1 MRSKNSPLVSV
12 IMNCHNG
19 EKFLNDSL
27 ISLFKQTFKNWEL
40 IFFDNN
46 SEDNSKKIIKSFKDK
61 RIKFFSSKKKLNLYN
76 ARNLAIKKTK
86 GKYISF
92 LDVDDLWDKNK
103 LKLQLN
109 FLEKNKEFKI
119 IYSNYI
125 VLNQVVNRRYDKYYK
140 NLNSG
145 FITQS
150 LLNNYTMGILTV
162 LIDKKIIGKKCFNN
176 SYNIIGDFDYFLRL
190 SLTNKIAYMPKSLG
204 TYRIHEN
211 NYSHINLKEYIYELN
226 SWIKKNNYIYKKY
239 TFFHLYYY
247 LLKLRIKLFLKSYLG
262 V

>member
-1 MRSKNSPLVSV
+1 M
-12 IMNCHNG
+12 
-19 EKFLNDSL
+19 D
-27 ISLFKQTFKNWEL
+27 
-40 IFFDNN
+40 
-46 SEDNSKKIIKSFKDK
+46 
-61 RIKFFSSKKKLNLYN
+61 
-76 ARNLAIKKTK
+76 
-86 GKYISF
+86 
-92 LDVDDLWDKNK
+92 
-103 LKLQLN
+103 
-109 FLEKNKEFKI
+109 
-119 IYSNYI
+119 
-125 VLNQVVNRRYDKYYK
+125 NRRYDKYYK

>member
-1 MRSKNSPLVSV
+1 MQSKNSPLVSV
-12 IMNCHNG
+12 IMNCYNG

-27 ISLFKQTFKNWEL
+27 TSLFKQSFKNWEL

-46 SEDNSKKIIKSFKDK
+46 SKDNSKKIIKSFKDK

-86 GKYISF
+86 GQYISF
-92 LDVDDLWDKNK
+92 LDVDDLWNKNK

-125 VLNQVVNRRYDKYYK
+125 VLNEASNRRYDKYHK

-176 SYNIIGDFDYFLRL
+176 SFNIIGDFDYFLRL
-190 SLTNKIAYMPKSLG
+190 SLTNKIAYMPKPLG

-211 NYSHINLKEYIYELN
+211 NYSNINLKEYIYELN

-239 TFFHLYYY
+239 NFFHLYYY
-247 LLKLRIKLFLKSYLG
+247 LLKLRIRLFLKSYLG